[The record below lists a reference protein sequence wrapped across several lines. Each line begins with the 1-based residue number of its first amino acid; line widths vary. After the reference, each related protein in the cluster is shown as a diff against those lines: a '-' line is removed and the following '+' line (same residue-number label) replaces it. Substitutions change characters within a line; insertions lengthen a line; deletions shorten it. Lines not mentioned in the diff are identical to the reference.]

1 MVLRRYQP
9 YLAMLFIQVLYA
21 GMALF
26 SKASISD
33 GMNPYVFV
41 FYRQA
46 FATLALAPF
55 AIFLERITLTLDL
68 CYVSISYI
76 SATYASASI
85 NTIPVITFILA
96 LCFRMESICYKQSH
110 GIAKIIGTVVCVAGA
125 LVYAFV
131 NGPPLYPES
140 HKKIHYQTS
149 IGTSK
154 GEWIKGS
161 LIMLLAN
168 TMWSLWLIL
177 QGPIMKQYPAKL
189 RLTTLQC
196 LFSCIQSAI
205 WAIIVKRDVA
215 AWKLGFNFN
224 LLSVAYCGVLVTGLS
239 YWLRAWVIEIK
250 GPVFTAMF
258 TPISLIVTA
267 FFSSIFWKETPH
279 LGRLGTTPVWICIWW
294 IGYHAGTDMFM
305 LDRVPHRYGYVY
317 GGLGTILMVRTRRNG
332 ARAEIPEAA
341 SEPAVRCQNL
351 TQIV

>member
-46 FATLALAPF
+46 FATLALAPL
-55 AIFLERITLTLDL
+55 AIFLESSKTASLSFTLLVKIFFISLFGITLTLDL

-215 AWKLGFNFN
+215 AWKLDFNFN

-279 LGRLGTTPVWICIWW
+279 LGSVCGAILLVMG
-294 IGYHAGTDMFM
+294 
-305 LDRVPHRYGYVY
+305 LYGVLW
-317 GGLGTILMVRTRRNG
+317 GKQKE
-332 ARAEIPEAA
+332 AEFKKTSQCKVEIT
-341 SEPAVRCQNL
+341 S
-351 TQIV
+351 I

>member
-1 MVLRRYQP
+1 MALKRYQP
-9 YLAMLFIQVLYA
+9 YLAMLFIQILYA

-26 SKASISD
+26 SKASIST

-41 FYRQA
+41 VYRQA
-46 FATLALAPF
+46 FATIALAPF
-55 AIFLERITLTLDL
+55 AIFLESSKTASLSFTLLVKIFFISLIGITLSLNL

-76 SATYASASI
+76 SATFASAST

-96 LCFRMESICYKQSH
+96 LCFRMESICYKQRH
-110 GIAKIIGTVVCVAGA
+110 GIAKIMGSVVCVAGA

-140 HKKIHYQTS
+140 HKGVHYQTS

-161 LIMLLAN
+161 IIMLLAN
-168 TMWSLWLIL
+168 TMWSLYLIL
-177 QGPIMKQYPAKL
+177 QGPIMKEYPAKL

-205 WAIIVKRDVA
+205 WAISVKRDIA

-224 LLSVAYCGVLVTGLS
+224 LLSLAYCGVLVTGLS

-258 TPISLIVTA
+258 TPIALIVTA
-267 FFSSIFWKETPH
+267 FFSFIFWKEIP
-279 LGRLGTTPVWICIWW
+279 RLGSVCGAILLVM
-294 IGYHAGTDMFM
+294 G
-305 LDRVPHRYGYVY
+305 LYGVLW
-317 GGLGTILMVRTRRNG
+317 GKQKEAECKRTSECKG
-332 ARAEIPEAA
+332 EIT
-341 SEPAVRCQNL
+341 S
-351 TQIV
+351 I

>member
-1 MVLRRYQP
+1 MVLKRYQP
-9 YLAMLFIQVLYA
+9 YLAMLSIQLLYA

-26 SKASISD
+26 SKASMSN

-41 FYRQA
+41 VYRQA

-55 AIFLERITLTLDL
+55 AIFLESNKTASLSFTLLVKIFFISLFGITLSLDL
-68 CYVSISYI
+68 CYVSLGYI
-76 SATYASASI
+76 SATFASAST

-110 GIAKIIGTVVCVAGA
+110 GIAKIIGSVVCVTGA
-125 LVYAFV
+125 VVYAFV

-140 HKKIHYQTS
+140 HKEVHYQTS
-149 IGTSK
+149 IGTPK

-161 LIMLLAN
+161 IIMLSAN
-168 TMWSLWLIL
+168 TMWSLYLIL

-205 WAIIVKRDVA
+205 WAISVKRDIA

-258 TPISLIVTA
+258 TPIALIFTA
-267 FFSSIFWKETPH
+267 LFSSIFWKETPH
-279 LGRLGTTPVWICIWW
+279 LGSVCGAILLVMG
-294 IGYHAGTDMFM
+294 
-305 LDRVPHRYGYVY
+305 LYGVLW
-317 GGLGTILMVRTRRNG
+317 GKQKE
-332 ARAEIPEAA
+332 AECKKA
-341 SEPAVRCQNL
+341 SQCKGEI
-351 TQIV
+351 TSI

>member
-1 MVLRRYQP
+1 MNKLEIRQKAMALKRYQP
-9 YLAMLFIQVLYA
+9 YLAMIFIQILYA

-26 SKASISD
+26 SKASISN

-41 FYRQA
+41 VYRQA

-55 AIFLERITLTLDL
+55 AIFLESNKTTSLSFSLLVKIFFISLLGITLSLDL

-76 SATYASASI
+76 SATFAAAGT
-85 NTIPVITFILA
+85 NMIPVITFILA
-96 LCFRMESICYKQSH
+96 ICFRMESICYKQSH
-110 GIAKIIGTVVCVAGA
+110 GIAKIIGSVVCVAGA
-125 LVYAFV
+125 LIYAFV

-140 HKKIHYQTS
+140 HKQVHYLTS
-149 IGTSK
+149 NGTSK

-177 QGPIMKQYPAKL
+177 QGPIMKQYPAKI

-205 WAIIVKRDVA
+205 WAISVKRDIA

-224 LLSVAYCGVLVTGLS
+224 LLSVAYCGVLVAGLS

-258 TPISLIVTA
+258 TPLSLIVTA
-267 FFSSIFWKETPH
+267 VFSSIFWKETPH
-279 LGRLGTTPVWICIWW
+279 LGSVCGAILLVMG
-294 IGYHAGTDMFM
+294 
-305 LDRVPHRYGYVY
+305 LYGVLW
-317 GGLGTILMVRTRRNG
+317 GKQKE
-332 ARAEIPEAA
+332 AECNKKTSDQCKEEIN
-341 SEPAVRCQNL
+341 S
-351 TQIV
+351 I

>member
-46 FATLALAPF
+46 FATLALAPL
-55 AIFLERITLTLDL
+55 AIFLESSKTASLSFTLLVKIFFISLFGITLTLDL

-85 NTIPVITFILA
+85 DTIPVITFILA

-279 LGRLGTTPVWICIWW
+279 LGSVCGAILLVMG
-294 IGYHAGTDMFM
+294 
-305 LDRVPHRYGYVY
+305 LYGVLW
-317 GGLGTILMVRTRRNG
+317 GKQKE
-332 ARAEIPEAA
+332 AEFKKTSQCKGEIT
-341 SEPAVRCQNL
+341 S
-351 TQIV
+351 I